1 MTDEHHEQPRP
12 EEVEDWQ
19 IVEPEET
26 TAAPHP
32 ESGSE
37 TTPAKQQKPATEP
50 DHSAWMRPAVGD
62 DMRTSEVVGAL
73 APPEPEV
80 LPEAEPVDVFDEAAP
95 VTPDENPA
103 ELESPALRPEQAAA
117 VVGARAALARSD
129 VPGASLDHELE
140 SYPADT
146 FTGHED
152 APRSWT
158 RMIPWIAGA
167 LALALV
173 VFGLVYSGTR
183 KAPIVVTPSP
193 TPSVSTPPVV
203 DDADLLTVND
213 MEKIA
218 PKAGWQVSQTL
229 DKLTPTT
236 RRVFCQ
242 NSTDGQPNPTLTRQ
256 RTLTTTSTKGLA
268 ALHQIDAY
276 ATAADAR
283 NAFAAK
289 AANLATCGDVP
300 TWIMRSDAVTGFG
313 DESTALTAVLQDLV
327 DENHTIL
334 LSRSG
339 TVVHA
344 YDISQVN
351 SPLRVADVLKG
362 AALAMNRQCASSGGE
377 CAQQPSTR
385 ATIPPPTGT
394 PGWLIPSDLPRVTKG
409 AGLWTSTDT
418 SSVTTKG
425 SQCENTTLASVPG
438 PTKREQ
444 RTYLMTQD
452 NAAPQTFGI
461 DEVVLTLKDEKAAK
475 DFAGTLQKNLRNC
488 EKRLETAKVSEFGK
502 VSSPFNK
509 QTPITGETALVQQAM
524 GGTETARFRTAVVSV
539 GNKVV
544 YLVSNPSASYDLGD
558 KRFVAIAVRAAERAT
573 QE

>member
-103 ELESPALRPEQAAA
+103 ELESPALSTEQAAA
-117 VVGARAALARSD
+117 VAGARAALARHD
-129 VPGASLDHELE
+129 VPGASLDHAPE
-140 SYPADT
+140 SYPEDT
-146 FTGHED
+146 FTTHDD

-167 LALALV
+167 LALTLV

-183 KAPIVVTPSP
+183 KSPIVVTPSP
-193 TPSVSTPPVV
+193 TPTVSTPPVV
-203 DDADLLTVND
+203 DDADLLTVAD
-213 MEKIA
+213 VEKIA
-218 PKAGWQVSQTL
+218 PKAGWEVSQTFT
-229 DKLTPTT
+229 KLTPTT
-236 RRVFCQ
+236 RRIFCQ
-242 NSTDGQPNPTLTRQ
+242 NSTDGQANPTLTRQ

-283 NAFAAK
+283 NAFASK

-300 TWIMRSDAVTGFG
+300 TWIKRADAVTGFG
-313 DESTALTAVLQDLV
+313 DEAASVSVVMQDLV
-327 DENHTIL
+327 NEEHTIL

-351 SPLRVADVLKG
+351 KGVSVNDVLKG
-362 AALAMNRQCASSGGE
+362 ASQAMNRQCATSGGE
-377 CAQQPSTR
+377 CAQRPSTH
-385 ATIPPPTGT
+385 ATVPPPTGT

-418 SSVTTKG
+418 RNVTTKG
-425 SQCENTTLASVPG
+425 SQCENVTLASVPG

-452 NAAPQTFGI
+452 DAAPQTFGI
-461 DEVVLTLKDEKAAK
+461 DEVTLTFKDDKTARG
-475 DFAGTLQKNLRNC
+475 FADTLQKNVREC
-488 EKRLETAKVSEFGK
+488 EKRLETAKVSEFAK
-502 VSSPFNK
+502 VASPFNK
-509 QTPITGETALVQQAM
+509 KVTIVGDTALVQQAM

-544 YLVSNPSASYDLGD
+544 YLVSNPSASYDLGNE
-558 KRFVAIAVRAAERAT
+558 RFVAVAVRAAERAT